1 MIPLLVIAGSALF
14 ASDAEGS
21 TYAGGQALVDLAR
34 VGEAKAW
41 PAKVLDDLIDALP
54 GLDGWDD
61 AEIAPPLT
69 SGQRWDGNDEPGAAW
84 FLAAADLLEERA
96 GDLPG
101 GAELAS
107 AWRQRATAAHVPS
120 PLENTREFASGV
132 GEDLVD
138 AAGRARDLADAGTET
153 AIEAAKT
160 GGEALSAT
168 ARFYAWV
175 AANPGKALAG
185 AVAVAGLLAV
195 GANAI
200 SKVKP

>member
-14 ASDAEGS
+14 ASDADGS
-21 TYAGGQALVDLAR
+21 TYAGGEALVDLAR
-34 VGEAKAW
+34 VGEAQHW
-41 PAKVLDDLIDALP
+41 PAELLDGLLEDLP
-54 GLDGWDD
+54 GLEAWDD
-61 AEIAPPLT
+61 AELSPPLL
-69 SGQRWDGNDEPGAAW
+69 SRQRWDGNDEPGAAW

-96 GDLPG
+96 GNLPG

-107 AWRQRATAAHVPS
+107 AWRQRATAAHVPR
-120 PLENTREFASGV
+120 PIDNAAAFAEGV
-132 GEDLVD
+132 ADDTVD
-138 AAGRARDLADAGTET
+138 GLGAARDLGAAVAGSATQ
-153 AIEAAKT
+153 AAKT
-160 GGEALSAT
+160 SGQALSAT

-175 AANPGKALAG
+175 GANPGKALAG